1 MHMHAHY
8 IVSFHL
14 SLHIVNAACLSFV
27 HITKYFYYFLY
38 FLSEGNK
45 GEMDILYK
53 ETVDEKVKRLSD
65 VFPDHDMKDLTQF
78 INTSNNLEDAA
89 DSVLET
95 MDNKSEKK
103 QLTSSTSIL
112 SDVFDNLVD
121 LLCHFQS
128 TVIGNTLSMEVTRSE
143 IWRVALAFYKKCV
156 NKPEQLK
163 KAFEVGI

>member
-1 MHMHAHY
+1 M
-8 IVSFHL
+8 
-14 SLHIVNAACLSFV
+14 
-27 HITKYFYYFLY
+27 K
-38 FLSEGNK
+38 K
-45 GEMDILYK
+45 
-53 ETVDEKVKRLSD
+53 LSD

-121 LLCHFQS
+121 LLCHFQ
-128 TVIGNTLSMEVTRSE
+128 
-143 IWRVALAFYKKCV
+143 
-156 NKPEQLK
+156 
-163 KAFEVGI
+163 